1 MLTRKKIKT
10 AFIISTLACLPFTGF
25 IYGFVVCSDCGVGFK
40 SILGRIFLGL
50 IYAFFTVIS
59 FGKPW
64 TGGGIISSVN
74 LRLYV
79 LLAFILIFLVVYF
92 IMLLKQNKKQII

>member
-10 AFIISTLACLPFTGF
+10 AIIISALACLPFTGF
-25 IYGFVVCSDCGVGFK
+25 IYGFVVYSDWRASFK
-40 SILGRIFLGL
+40 SILRRIFLGL
-50 IYAFFTVIS
+50 IYAFFMVFS

-79 LLAFILIFLVVYF
+79 LLAFILIFLIVYC
-92 IMLLKQNKKQII
+92 IMLLKQNKKQIL